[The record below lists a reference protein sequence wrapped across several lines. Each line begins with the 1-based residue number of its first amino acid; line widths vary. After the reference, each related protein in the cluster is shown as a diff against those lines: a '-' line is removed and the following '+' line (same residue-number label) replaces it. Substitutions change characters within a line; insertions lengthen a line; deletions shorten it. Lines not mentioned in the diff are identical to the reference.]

1 MMSQPVDDQHRLELR
16 ALIEQSK
23 EAQRSHRAHRLQ
35 QGREFAKTIRRSAR
49 ETEKLAKVLRS
60 CKPLPDHLSES
71 DRQTVILRFVELTLS
86 HLTASAFWA
95 ERQRNTFDD
104 GHRERP
110 TYAMNRLHN
119 TLARLNED

>member
-1 MMSQPVDDQHRLELR
+1 MMSQPVDDKHRLELR

-35 QGREFAKTIRRSAR
+35 QGREFAKTVRSGAR
-49 ETEKLAKVLRS
+49 ETEKLTKVLRS

-95 ERQRNTFDD
+95 ERQRNIFDE
-104 GHRERP
+104 GHRERLM
-110 TYAMNRLHN
+110 YAIDRLHKA
-119 TLARLNED
+119 LARLNED